1 MHALDDKAK
10 VMLDYKA
17 PTSITE
23 LRSCLGL
30 FSYYRR
36 FIKYFA
42 AIAAPL
48 HALTKQE
55 RSGQSQRTLKKEAN
69 TTWSEGVWT
78 KEQQKAFETLKGA
91 RLCRPVLVLPRKD
104 RHWRLATDASIVAMG
119 AATTTSNTQSVTI
132 HGS

>member
-1 MHALDDKAK
+1 MLPKYKQRSERCASSDSLVAQRGVFFLGHRVAESKVYALDDKVK

-17 PTSITE
+17 TTSITE

-36 FIKYFA
+36 FIKDFA

-55 RSGQSQRTLKKEAN
+55 RSGQSQRTLKKEAK
-69 TTWSEGVWT
+69 TTWRRCLDRRTPEGV
-78 KEQQKAFETLKGA
+78 
-91 RLCRPVLVLPRKD
+91 
-104 RHWRLATDASIVAMG
+104 
-119 AATTTSNTQSVTI
+119 
-132 HGS
+132 

>member
-1 MHALDDKAK
+1 MLSAKCKFAQREVFFLGHKVAKDKVYALDDKEK

-36 FIKYFA
+36 FIKDFA

-55 RSGQSQRTLKKEAN
+55 RTAHAEERSQDNVE
-69 TTWSEGVWT
+69 
-78 KEQQKAFETLKGA
+78 
-91 RLCRPVLVLPRKD
+91 
-104 RHWRLATDASIVAMG
+104 
-119 AATTTSNTQSVTI
+119 
-132 HGS
+132 

>member
-1 MHALDDKAK
+1 MFLGHKVTEGKVYALDDKVK
-10 VMLDYKA
+10 IMLDYKA

-36 FIKYFA
+36 FIKDFA

-55 RSGQSQRTLKKEAN
+55 RTGQSQRKLKNEAK
-69 TTWSEGVWT
+69 TAWTEGVWT
-78 KEQQKAFETLKGA
+78 APK
-91 RLCRPVLVLPRKD
+91 
-104 RHWRLATDASIVAMG
+104 
-119 AATTTSNTQSVTI
+119 SV
-132 HGS
+132 

>member
-1 MHALDDKAK
+1 MLPKYRALRVVGFSGNKFAQREVFFLGHRVAEGKVYALDDKVT

-36 FIKYFA
+36 FIKDFA

-48 HALTKQE
+48 HALTKRE
-55 RSGQSQRTLKKEAN
+55 RSGQSQRTLKKE
-69 TTWSEGVWT
+69 TKTWCLDRRTPEGV
-78 KEQQKAFETLKGA
+78 
-91 RLCRPVLVLPRKD
+91 
-104 RHWRLATDASIVAMG
+104 
-119 AATTTSNTQSVTI
+119 
-132 HGS
+132 

>member
-1 MHALDDKAK
+1 MFLVHKVTEGQVYALDDKVK

-36 FIKYFA
+36 FIKDFA

-48 HALTKQE
+48 HALTKQD
-55 RSGQSQRTLKKEAN
+55 RTECKLKNEAKTAWN
-69 TTWSEGVWT
+69 EGVWT
-78 KEQQKAFETLKGA
+78 EEHQRAFETPKGA
-91 RLCRPVLVLPRKD
+91 LL
-104 RHWRLATDASIVAMG
+104 
-119 AATTTSNTQSVTI
+119 
-132 HGS
+132 

>member
-1 MHALDDKAK
+1 MYALDDKVK

-36 FIKYFA
+36 FIQDFA

-55 RSGQSQRTLKKEAN
+55 RSGQSQRTLKKEAKTSGVMVFGQKN
-69 TTWSEGVWT
+69 TRRR
-78 KEQQKAFETLKGA
+78 LK
-91 RLCRPVLVLPRKD
+91 
-104 RHWRLATDASIVAMG
+104 H
-119 AATTTSNTQSVTI
+119 
-132 HGS
+132 

>member
-1 MHALDDKAK
+1 MYALDDKVK

-36 FIKYFA
+36 FIKDFA

-48 HALTKQE
+48 HALTKQAQWPITARALNE
-55 RSGQSQRTLKKEAN
+55 F
-69 TTWSEGVWT
+69 WT
-78 KEQQKAFETLKGA
+78 EEHQKAFETLKGA
-91 RLCRPVLVLPRKD
+91 LLCRPVLVLPRKD
-104 RHWRLATDASIVAMG
+104 RRWRLATDASIVAMG
-119 AATTTSNTQSVTI
+119 AVLSQYDDDNIEHPIGYYSRYV
-132 HGS
+132 S

>member
-1 MHALDDKAK
+1 
-10 VMLDYKA
+10 MLDYKA

-36 FIKYFA
+36 FIKDFA

-55 RSGQSQRTLKKEAN
+55 RTGQSQRKLKNEAKTAWN
-69 TTWSEGVWT
+69 EGVWT
-78 KEQQKAFETLKGA
+78 EEHQRAFETLKGA
-91 RLCRPVLVLPRKD
+91 LLCRPVLALPQGQT
-104 RHWRLATDASIVAMG
+104 LASCDGCIQCGDGS
-119 AATTTSNTQSVTI
+119 SPQST
-132 HGS
+132 